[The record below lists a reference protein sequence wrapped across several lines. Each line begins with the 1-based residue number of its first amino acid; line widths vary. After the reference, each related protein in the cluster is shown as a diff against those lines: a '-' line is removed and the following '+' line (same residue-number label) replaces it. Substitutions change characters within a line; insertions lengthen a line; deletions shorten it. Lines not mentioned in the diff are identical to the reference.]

1 MNPGPSES
9 NFCSCSCLR
18 GSDFYFPVSYCSD
31 SEDSETEGGL
41 GNVTRM
47 VMRPP
52 GQSGKAKRGHLCFD
66 ASFETGN
73 LGRVDLISEYEYDL
87 FIRPDTCNPRFR
99 LWFNFIVD
107 NIRIDQRVIFN
118 IVNFSKN
125 KNLFRD
131 GMTPLVKSTSRPK
144 WQRMPNKYVYYYRS
158 PEHQNHYVLSFAFGF
173 DREEDVYQF
182 AFSYPYSYSRCQAHL
197 ELLER
202 RQLPHLKRELLAN
215 TVQQRRL
222 DVLTITNPNNMK
234 PGTKKQHVVVILS
247 RIHPGESPTSFV
259 CQGLI
264 DFLVSSHPIA
274 LALREHVI
282 FKIVPMMNPD
292 GVYLG
297 NYRSTLMGFDLNRTW
312 HQISRWAHPT
322 LHAVHTMLTELD
334 QSRNIELDFVLDLHA
349 HSSLQGVFV
358 YGNTY
363 DDVYRYERHIV
374 FPKLLA
380 QNAEDY
386 TAANTMYNRDASKA
400 GTTRRYFCGAL
411 KDSVNCYTL
420 EVSFFG
426 YQRPNS
432 PGVFQYT
439 EDAYC
444 RLGRNIARTFVDY
457 YRAVGVIP
465 ATLPAPVSS
474 SPEPR
479 RRARSSRSPS
489 SRPRSRPRT
498 TRGQAVLHLHELTA
512 AADRGGSSSSD
523 AGEGSLPPPA
533 PLTPAARHFQHTR
546 RRSAALLHYRELAAP
561 LQEPP
566 VSAGLRSLAGRKVG
580 GGGVICRSEAGT
592 RQPPPP
598 PPAPPRL
605 AIIDFNKL
613 TRGGLDQATGRG
625 GRGRGRAKPRRKQR
639 NRTSPPVQ
647 SRF

>member
-1 MNPGPSES
+1 MDE
-9 NFCSCSCLR
+9 
-18 GSDFYFPVSYCSD
+18 D
-31 SEDSETEGGL
+31 SEDSDAEGGL
-41 GNVTRM
+41 GNVTRV

-118 IVNFSKN
+118 IVNFSKHR
-125 KNLFRD
+125 NLFRE

-144 WQRMPNKYVYYYRS
+144 WQRIPNKYVYYYRS

-182 AFSYPYSYSRCQAHL
+182 AFNYPYSYSRCQAHL
-197 ELLER
+197 QLLER
-202 RQLPHLKRELLAN
+202 RQVPYIKRELLTN

-222 DVLTITNPNNMK
+222 DVLTITNPSNMK
-234 PGTKKQHVVVILS
+234 PGNKKQHVVVVLS

-264 DFLVSSHPIA
+264 DFLVSNHPIA
-274 LALREHVI
+274 VALREYVT

-292 GVYLG
+292 GVFLG

-312 HQISRWAHPT
+312 HQISRWGHPT
-322 LHAVHTMLTELD
+322 LYAVQAMVVGLD
-334 QSRNIELDFVLDLHA
+334 QSKEMELDFVLDLHA

-386 TAANTMYNRDASKA
+386 SVANTMYNRDSSKA
-400 GTTRRYFCGAL
+400 GTTRRYFCTAL

-432 PGVFQYT
+432 QGIFQYT

-444 RLGRNIARTFVDY
+444 RLGRNIARTYLDY
-457 YRAVGVIP
+457 YRAIGVIP
-465 ATLPAPVSS
+465 ANLPITIST
-474 SPEPR
+474 SPDPR
-479 RRARSSRSPS
+479 MRARSSRSPCT
-489 SRPRSRPRT
+489 RPRT
-498 TRGQAVLHLHELTA
+498 TRGKAVLRLHELTSVR
-512 AADRGGSSSSD
+512 DRGSSSSD
-523 AGEGSLPPPA
+523 GGGDSPVNLEPRS
-533 PLTPAARHFQHTR
+533 FQHDR
-546 RRSAALLHYRELAAP
+546 RRSTLLMNYREIPTSLP
-561 LQEPP
+561 EPNVTP
-566 VSAGLRSLAGRKVG
+566 GLRGLAGRKMRG
-580 GGGVICRSEAGT
+580 GGICHSVVTTASR
-592 RQPPPP
+592 P

-625 GRGRGRAKPRRKQR
+625 RGKSKRRDTRQNR
-639 NRTSPPVQ
+639 NSPTAN
-647 SRF
+647 RF